1 MAMIFS
7 NWWKNIQGL
16 NWAQGAEVTK
26 TGAEAA
32 KVVFDLAK
40 AINEQKSKAEDLK
53 PYIAQISSLLD
64 VINAPLGQIAGSVIP
79 FAPIAI
85 TTLKLI
91 ADATKK
97 EPSPESCVILVSQV
111 AYLESLK
118 AILKEDSQLQ
128 QQINQQSAVSETLA
142 RQIKKL
148 GEQEFEERE
157 AKKAIL
163 YFHESKLAEAFN
175 QVLQQRLQEAGLI
188 EKDAKTVTERVARKT
203 DEYMLTALL
212 KVGDKVKQL
221 VLWYGTGGKEQLEKY
236 LSIDD
241 YLEQEIQPK
250 PEENIFDETCIT
262 FRDLYV
268 QLQVKELD
276 NQSDVS
282 LELEGLV
289 KLMLYNPDVN
299 KQKQVLFIQGEAG
312 RGKSVFC
319 RMFADWVRQNLHP
332 SFTPILIRL
341 RDVRVLK
348 DNLTETLENY
358 LENVD
363 FIQNDSGWLTDKNT
377 RFLFFLDG
385 FDELLL
391 EGRANG
397 LKEFL
402 EQVEKFQKD
411 SFCHHQFLVTGRP
424 LALQGIDRLLSQTK
438 SLKRVELQ
446 PMNDLIRQTWLKKWA
461 AKVGTQEA
469 IDFQQFLQAC
479 PNEINDNL
487 AREPLLL
494 YLLARMHREQ
504 RLNVQMFEGA
514 EGIKAKIR
522 IYNES
527 VKWVLEEQRKSENK
541 NDNLRLTELESEDL
555 RQFMTE
561 AALCVVQS
569 GNESAKVTMLETR
582 LKVSNSPAAKLIPQA
597 RENSQENKKLLNNLL
612 TAFYIKAASGDKDGS
627 VEFVH
632 KSFSE
637 FLFAERLIE
646 SFIDWTTKVSKRH
659 REENSV
665 STEVMD
671 REIYD
676 LFGYGNLTPEI
687 VEYLMGLF
695 AETSEFQDVE
705 RLCKLF
711 ERLEHF
717 YLRWCDGEFIDAE
730 DANLP
735 QMKKKQLREQLPDRE
750 NHLGLRQV
758 DVCAG
763 LNVMILLLE
772 LHRYAQRKD
781 DLKEKISF
789 HPCGKLSTG
798 ELDRRRLLRIIG
810 YSHCLG
816 VYAFRKNLG
825 LFLSRADLS
834 HANLSRADLSDAN
847 LSDANLSDANLS
859 DANLSDANLSDANL
873 SDANLSGANLS
884 FANLSFANL
893 SGANLSFAYL
903 SGANLSGANLS
914 FANLSLANLSDANLS
929 GANLSLANLSRAN
942 LSFAN
947 LSFANLS
954 RANLS
959 FANLSRANLSR
970 ANLSRADLKAVVW
983 NSDTKWL
990 CAKGLH
996 EAVNVSTLMQNPA
1009 FAAAVSLSQGI
1020 SLVKEGKVKEAQN
1033 AFKQALSYDPSLND
1047 SAEYWHSI
1055 CSVGS
1060 VHGHAKGVLRYCE
1073 KAVTLDPDNKGYQ
1086 DSRGLARVLTGDLVG
1101 ALEDFRA
1108 AVDSGALD
1116 YSEDVKQ
1123 RRLRWIKALELGNNP
1138 LTPEELEE
1146 LRQTE
1151 A

>member
-1 MAMIFS
+1 MAMIFL

-16 NWAQGAEVTK
+16 NWTQGAELAK

-40 AINEQKSKAEDLK
+40 VIKEQKSKAEDLK

-64 VINAPLGQIAGSVIP
+64 VINSPLGQIAGSVIP

-91 ADATKK
+91 FDATKK
-97 EPSPESCVILVSQV
+97 DPSLESCVILVSQV
-111 AYLESLK
+111 AYLDSLK

-128 QQINQQSAVSETLA
+128 QRINQDSGVSETLA

-188 EKDAKTVTERVARKT
+188 EADAKTVTEKVARKT
-203 DEYMLTALL
+203 NEYMLSALVE
-212 KVGDKVKQL
+212 VGDKVKPL
-221 VLWYGTGGKEQLEKY
+221 GELYKLGGKEQLEKY
-236 LSIDD
+236 LSIYD
-241 YLEQEIQPK
+241 YLEQVIKPK
-250 PEENIFDETCIT
+250 PEENIFDETDIT

-268 QLQVKELD
+268 PLEVKELEEE
-276 NQSDVS
+276 SDVTYHI
-282 LELEGLV
+282 EEF
-289 KLMLYNPDVN
+289 VN
-299 KQKQVLFIQGEAG
+299 LILSETDKNKAKEVLFIQGEAG

-341 RDVRVLK
+341 RDVQVLEN
-348 DNLTETLENY
+348 NLTKTLENH

-377 RFLFFLDG
+377 RFLFLLDG

-397 LKEFL
+397 LREFL
-402 EQVEKFQKD
+402 EQVKMFQKD

-424 LALQGIDRLLSQTK
+424 LALQGIDRYISQTK

-446 PMNDLIRQTWLKKWA
+446 PMDDSIRQTWLNKWE

-469 IDFQQFLQAC
+469 NDFEQFLQAC
-479 PNEINDNL
+479 PDEINDNL

-494 YLLARMHREQ
+494 YLLARMHREGY
-504 RLNVQMFEGA
+504 LKVEMFVNA

-522 IYNES
+522 IYDES
-527 VKWVLEEQRKSENK
+527 VKWVLEEQRKSDDKDRNF
-541 NDNLRLTELESEDL
+541 DLTKLESQDL

-569 GNESAKVTMLETR
+569 GNESAKVAMLETR
-582 LKVSNSPAAKLIPQA
+582 LKDSNSPAAESIKKA
-597 RENSQENKKLLNNLL
+597 RNNSQEDNKLLNNLL

-637 FLFAERLIE
+637 FLFAERLRE
-646 SFIDWTTKVSKRH
+646 SFLDWTTKISKRN

-665 STEVMD
+665 PTDAMD
-671 REIYD
+671 KQIYD
-676 LFGYGNLTPEI
+676 LFGYGNLTWEI

-695 AETSEFQDVE
+695 AESSEFQDVE
-705 RLCKLF
+705 RLCQLF
-711 ERLEHF
+711 QRLEHF
-717 YLRWCDGEFIDAE
+717 YLRWCDGDFIDAE

-758 DVCAG
+758 DVCTG

-772 LHRYAQRKD
+772 LHRYAQTKD
-781 DLKEKISF
+781 DLKDKISF
-789 HPCGKLSTG
+789 YPCGKPDS
-798 ELDRRRLLRIIG
+798 DKFDSARLLAIIG
-810 YSHCLG
+810 YSHCLS
-816 VYAFRKNLG
+816 VYAFNENLG
-825 LFLSRADLS
+825 LF
-834 HANLSRADLSDAN
+834 
-847 LSDANLSDANLS
+847 
-859 DANLSDANLSDANL
+859 LSDANL
-873 SDANLSGANLS
+873 SDANLSGAYLRGADLSDANLIGADLS
-884 FANLSFANL
+884 DANLIGANLSDANLIGADLSGANL
-893 SGANLSFAYL
+893 SGANLSGANLSDANLSGAYLSRANLSGANLSGANLSGANLSGAYL

-914 FANLSLANLSDANLS
+914 
-929 GANLSLANLSRAN
+929 
-942 LSFAN
+942 
-947 LSFANLS
+947 
-954 RANLS
+954 
-959 FANLSRANLSR
+959 RANLSR
-970 ANLSRADLKAVVW
+970 ANLRGANLEAVVW
-983 NSDTKWL
+983 DSDTKWL
-990 CAKGLH
+990 NAKGLH
-996 EAVNVSTLMQNPA
+996 QAVNVSPDLAQNPA
-1009 FAAAVSLSQGI
+1009 FAAAVFWRQGI
-1020 SLVKEGKVKEAQN
+1020 DWVKEGKIEEAKN
-1033 AFKQALSYDPSLND
+1033 AFSQAPNLQPSLKD
-1047 SAEYWHSI
+1047 SAEYRNSI
-1055 CSVGS
+1055 CWFGS
-1060 VHGHAKGVLRYCE
+1060 VHGHAQNVLPHCE
-1073 KAVTLDPDNKGYQ
+1073 KAVTLDPDNKAYQ
-1086 DSRGLARVLTGDLVG
+1086 DSRGLARLLTGDLEG

-1116 YSEDVKQ
+1116 YSENVKE
-1123 RRLRWIKALELGNNP
+1123 RRLRWIEALELGNNP
-1138 LTPEELEE
+1138 LTPEELKE
-1146 LRQTE
+1146 LRE
-1151 A
+1151 AEG

>member
-1 MAMIFS
+1 MAMTKLWKF
-7 NWWKNIQGL
+7 WKNTQEL
-16 NWAQGAEVTK
+16 NWGQGVEVTK

-40 AINEQKSKAEDLK
+40 AINEQKAKAEDLK

-97 EPSPESCVILVSQV
+97 EPSLESCVILVSQV

-118 AILKEDSQLQ
+118 AILKEDLQLQ
-128 QQINQQSAVSETLA
+128 QQINQDSEVSETLA

-148 GEQEFEERE
+148 GEQEFDERE

-175 QVLQQRLQEAGLI
+175 QVLQQRLQEADLI
-188 EKDAKTVTERVARKT
+188 EADAKTVTERVARKT
-203 DEYMLTALL
+203 DEYMLSALVE
-212 KVGDKVKQL
+212 VGDKVKHL
-221 VLWYGTGGKEQLEKY
+221 VQWYSVGGKEQLEKY

-241 YLEQEIQPK
+241 YLEQVIKPK
-250 PEENIFDETCIT
+250 PEEKIFDEAHIT

-268 QLQVKELD
+268 PLQVKELHD
-276 NQSDVS
+276 KDDVTS
-282 LELEGLV
+282 QIEDFV
-289 KLMLYNPDVN
+289 KLMLDEADKN
-299 KQKQVLFIQGEAG
+299 KSKQVLFIQGEAG

-348 DNLTETLENY
+348 DNLTETIENY

-377 RFLFFLDG
+377 RFLFLLDG

-391 EGRANG
+391 EGRTNG

-446 PMNDLIRQTWLKKWA
+446 PMDDSIRQTWLKKWE

-469 IDFQQFLQAC
+469 TDFQQFLQAC
-479 PNEINDNL
+479 PDEIKNKL

-504 RLNVQMFEGA
+504 RLSVQTFVNA

-522 IYNES
+522 IYDES
-527 VKWVLEEQRKSENK
+527 VKWVLKEQRKSDDKDE
-541 NDNLRLTELESEDL
+541 NLRLTELESEDL

-569 GNESAKVTMLETR
+569 GNESAKVAMLETR

-597 RENSQENKKLLNNLL
+597 RENYHENKKLLNNLL
-612 TAFYIKAASGDKDGS
+612 TAFYIKPASGDKDGS

-646 SFIDWTTKVSKRH
+646 SFIDWTDKRSKRH

-705 RLCKLF
+705 RLCQLF
-711 ERLEHF
+711 QRLEHF

-735 QMKKKQLREQLPDRE
+735 QIKKKQLKEQLPDRE

-758 DVCAG
+758 DVCTG

-772 LHRYAQRKD
+772 LHRYAQTKD
-781 DLKEKISF
+781 DLKNKISF
-789 HPCGKLSTG
+789 HPCDKGSTDQF
-798 ELDRRRLLRIIG
+798 DRERLLAIIG
-810 YSHCLG
+810 YSQCLS
-816 VYAFRKNLG
+816 VDAFNENLR
-825 LFLSRADLS
+825 LFLS
-834 HANLSRADLSDAN
+834 
-847 LSDANLSDANLS
+847 
-859 DANLSDANLSDANL
+859 
-873 SDANLSGANLS
+873 G
-884 FANLSFANL
+884 
-893 SGANLSFAYL
+893 
-903 SGANLSGANLS
+903 
-914 FANLSLANLSDANLS
+914 
-929 GANLSLANLSRAN
+929 
-942 LSFAN
+942 
-947 LSFANLS
+947 
-954 RANLS
+954 
-959 FANLSRANLSR
+959 ANLSRANLSR
-970 ANLSRADLKAVVW
+970 ANLSRANLSRAYLSLANLSSANLSGAYLINANFSGANLKSANLSAAYLINADLSLANLSLANLGGANLSNADLIDADLSDADLSDADLSDTDLSDADLSSADLSSADLSSADLSRAKLRDANLKAVIW

-990 CAKGLH
+990 SAKGLDK
-996 EAVNVSTLMQNPA
+996 AVNVSPYLAQDSA
-1009 FAAAVSLSQGI
+1009 FAAAVSWSQGI
-1020 SLVKEGKVKEAQN
+1020 DWVKEGKIKEAKN
-1033 AFKQALSYDPSLND
+1033 AFRQALSYDPSLND
-1047 SAEYWHSI
+1047 SAAYWNSI
-1055 CSVGS
+1055 CWVGS
-1060 VHGHAKGVLRYCE
+1060 LHGHAKGVLGYCK
-1073 KAVTLDPDNKGYQ
+1073 KAVTLEPHNKAYQ

-1108 AVDSGALD
+1108 FVDSGAVD
-1116 YSEDVKQ
+1116 NYSKGVKQ
-1123 RRLRWIKALELGNNP
+1123 RRLRWIEVLESGNNP

-1146 LRQTE
+1146 LRKAE
-1151 A
+1151 G

>member
-1 MAMIFS
+1 MAMTKLWKF
-7 NWWKNIQGL
+7 WKNTQEL
-16 NWAQGAEVTK
+16 NWGQGVEVTK

-91 ADATKK
+91 VDATKK

-128 QQINQQSAVSETLA
+128 QQINQDSAVSETLA

-188 EKDAKTVTERVARKT
+188 EADAKTVTERVARKT
-203 DEYMLTALL
+203 NEYMLTALL
-212 KVGDKVKQL
+212 QVGDKVKQL

-241 YLEQEIQPK
+241 YLEQEIKPK
-250 PEENIFDETCIT
+250 PEENIFDETYIT

-276 NQSDVS
+276 KESDVS
-282 LELEGLV
+282 LQLEDLV

-319 RMFADWVRQNLHP
+319 RMFGDWVRQNLHP

-358 LENVD
+358 LENVN
-363 FIQNDSGWLTDKNT
+363 FIQSDSGWLTDKNT
-377 RFLFFLDG
+377 RFLFLLDG

-402 EQVEKFQKD
+402 EQVERFQKD

-446 PMNDLIRQTWLKKWA
+446 PMDDSIRQTWLEKWE

-469 IDFQQFLQAC
+469 NDFEQFLQAC
-479 PNEINDNL
+479 PDEIKNKL

-504 RLNVQMFEGA
+504 RLNVQMFVNA

-522 IYNES
+522 IYDES
-527 VKWVLEEQRKSENK
+527 VKWVLEEQRKSENQ
-541 NDNLRLTELESEDL
+541 NDNLRLTQLESEDL

-569 GNESAKVTMLETR
+569 GNESAKVAMLETR
-582 LKVSNSPAAKLIPQA
+582 LKLSNKTAANLIQQA
-597 RENSQENKKLLNNLL
+597 RENSHENKKLLNNLL
-612 TAFYIKAASGDKDGS
+612 TAFYIKPASGDKDGS

-646 SFIDWTTKVSKRH
+646 SFVDWTTKISKRH
-659 REENSV
+659 REEDAI

-695 AETSEFQDVE
+695 AESSEFKDVE
-705 RLCKLF
+705 RLCQLF
-711 ERLEHF
+711 QRLEYF
-717 YLRWCDGEFIDAE
+717 YFRWCDGEFIDAE

-758 DVCAG
+758 DVCTG

-772 LHRYAQRKD
+772 LNRYAQRKD
-781 DLKEKISF
+781 DLKDKISF
-789 HPCGKLSTG
+789 HPCCKSDAD
-798 ELDRRRLLRIIG
+798 EFYSDCLLRIVG
-810 YSHCLG
+810 YSYCLS
-816 VYAFRKNLG
+816 VDAFNKNLR
-825 LFLSRADLS
+825 LFLSF
-834 HANLSRADLSDAN
+834 
-847 LSDANLSDANLS
+847 
-859 DANLSDANLSDANL
+859 
-873 SDANLSGANLS
+873 ANLS

-893 SGANLSFAYL
+893 S
-903 SGANLSGANLS
+903 
-914 FANLSLANLSDANLS
+914 
-929 GANLSLANLSRAN
+929 
-942 LSFAN
+942 FAN
-947 LSFANLS
+947 LSFATLN

-959 FANLSRANLSR
+959 GATLNRANLSRANLSR
-970 ANLSRADLKAVVW
+970 ANLSLADLSRADLIDANLSDTNLSGANLRDANLSFANLSFADLSNADLSNADLSGADLEAAVW
-983 NSDTKWL
+983 DSDTKWL
-990 CAKGLH
+990 NAKGLH
-996 EAVNVSTLMQNPA
+996 KAVNVSPDLAQYAA

-1020 SLVKEGKVKEAQN
+1020 SLVEEGKIKEALN
-1033 AFKQALSYDPSLND
+1033 AFRQAVSYDLSLKY
-1047 SAEYWHSI
+1047 SAECRNSI
-1055 CSVGS
+1055 CWVGS
-1060 VHGHAKGVLRYCE
+1060 LHGHAKGVLHICE
-1073 KAVTLDPDNKGYQ
+1073 RAVSLEPDNKLYQ

-1108 AVDSGALD
+1108 AVDSSALD
-1116 YSEDVKQ
+1116 YSKRVKR
-1123 RRLRWIKALELGNNP
+1123 RRLRWIEALESGNNP

-1146 LRQTE
+1146 LRKVE
-1151 A
+1151 G